1 MDRGIELFLKKYSA
15 EDSPTV
21 DCTIHPSDEMYTYSA
36 ERIGANKSWMNYF
49 MLGGELTRTIAQIAN
64 WKFPGRIDHVQVLE
78 FACGHGR
85 NVRHTVKRFPARN
98 VFVSDIYESAVAF
111 NIDQFG
117 VRGRLSV
124 HDPKE
129 LKWEERFDLIVVPSL
144 FSHLPESTFAAWI
157 KALYGLLT
165 DRGVLAF
172 SVHGEHLLSSD
183 VVIPESGIHFL
194 AESESS
200 TLDPNEYGLSYV
212 TEAFVREQI
221 RKATGSPSYSM
232 TRRGFWQHQDL
243 YLVTKDEECDIAK
256 FRYDRGL
263 VARISQIE
271 LDESGGLAVSGW
283 TKETHQ
289 AENEGVAV
297 RVYLDHQLVGET
309 TTFTSRPDVAKVW
322 NDNDF
327 TNTGFSVSIPS
338 LPPNPE
344 RTSLVVV
351 EVVSRGHREYIH
363 VLPIGE
369 YIPEPPA
376 LPVIEEPMQPPV
388 LPVVEEPM
396 QPPVLS
402 VIEEATRPHRP
413 IWRRILGRSRR
424 IVREQ
429 YHRLTA

>member
-36 ERIGANKSWMNYF
+36 ERIGENTSWMNYF

-64 WKFPGRIDHVQVLE
+64 WKFPGGIDRVQVLE

-129 LKWEERFDLIVVPSL
+129 LNWDERFDLIVVPSL

-165 DRGVLAF
+165 DKGVLVF
-172 SVHGEHLLSSD
+172 SVHGEHLLAPD

-200 TLDPNEYGLSYV
+200 TLDPQEYGLSYV
-212 TEAFVREQI
+212 TETFVREQI
-221 RKATGSPSYSM
+221 TTATGSPSYFT
-232 TRRGFWQHQDL
+232 TRRGFWQHQDF
-243 YLVTKDEECDIAK
+243 YLVTRDSDTEVAK

-271 LDESGGLAVSGW
+271 LDESGELVVSGW
-283 TKETHQ
+283 AKETHQ
-289 AENEGVAV
+289 AQNEGVAV
-297 RVYLDHQLVGET
+297 RVYIDDQKVGET
-309 TTFTSRPDVAKVW
+309 TTFESRPDVAGIW
-322 NDNDF
+322 NDQDF
-327 TNTGFSVSIPS
+327 TDTGFTVRVPS
-338 LPPNPE
+338 LPPS
-344 RTSLVVV
+344 RTRSSLVVV
-351 EVVSRGHREYIH
+351 EVVSRAHREYIH
-363 VLPIGE
+363 VLPLGE
-369 YIPEPPA
+369 YMPEPSS
-376 LPVIEEPMQPPV
+376 LEE
-388 LPVVEEPM
+388 EIAKEN
-396 QPPVLS
+396 
-402 VIEEATRPHRP
+402 RPL
-413 IWRRILGRSRR
+413 WKRILNRSK
-424 IVREQ
+424 
-429 YHRLTA
+429 RLVHS